1 MALGKKGFKKL
12 ADRAIETWRQI
23 IFRVIG
29 INEHRNNRPLAQL
42 LSAQAIGAGG
52 LEFNSGAGQIGA
64 VSPTACHRCDVSSEL
79 CSPGAKPRR
88 RAPLLVTRFGV

>member
-1 MALGKKGFKKL
+1 M
-12 ADRAIETWRQI
+12 
-23 IFRVIG
+23 IFRIIG

-52 LEFNSGAGQIGA
+52 LGLNFRAGQIGT
-64 VSPTACHRCDVSSEL
+64 VSPTARHRCDVSSEL

-88 RAPLLVTRFGV
+88 WASTLVTRFDV